1 MENAEVTSIENLE
14 ARVGFG
20 RRLGAYLLDGLTV
33 LVVGS
38 IIGILIG
45 DQLAPL
51 IFGQQLEEFNV
62 LSDQFGDLDFDI
74 IGIMMKVFGVMAGM
88 PIVTIIIFILEGAL
102 GQSPGK
108 MMLSIVNTNVDG
120 SKSDPGK
127 LWLRSFLK
135 YGASI
140 VSLIGSA
147 LSLLVL
153 GWIANLWGIVIFI
166 GFFLAFMDNKQT
178 IHDMIA
184 KTVVSRK

>member
-1 MENAEVTSIENLE
+1 MENVEKNPLENLE
-14 ARVGFG
+14 GRVGFG

-45 DQLAPL
+45 DKLAPI
-51 IFGQQLEEFNV
+51 IFGQQLEEFNL
-62 LSDQFGDLDFDI
+62 LSDQFDDMNFDF
-74 IGIMMKVFGVMAGM
+74 IGLMLKFFGVMAGM
-88 PIVTIIIFILEGAL
+88 PIVTIILFILEGAL

-108 MMLSIVNTNVDG
+108 MMLNIVNTNVDRT
-120 SKSDPGK
+120 KADAGK

-135 YGASI
+135 YSSSL
-140 VSLIGSA
+140 VSLIGTM
-147 LSLLVL
+147 LSIIIL

-166 GFFLAFMDNKQT
+166 GCFLTFMDNKQA

-184 KTVVSRK
+184 KTVVTRK